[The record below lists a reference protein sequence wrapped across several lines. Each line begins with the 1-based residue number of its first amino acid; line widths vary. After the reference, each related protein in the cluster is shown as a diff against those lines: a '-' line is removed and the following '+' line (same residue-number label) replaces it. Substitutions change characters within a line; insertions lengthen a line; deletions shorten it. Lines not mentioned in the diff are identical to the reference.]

1 MSRGQRSV
9 AWVAV
14 VVAMMLAGGSVK
26 PAPSQAQS
34 GAKKLDLA
42 HIMPPPESG
51 AIGYKYFADEVTKR
65 SNGTLNVVFHG
76 GTLLGKELEI
86 MDAVKSGNIAF
97 GTPVGAA
104 CTVFPE
110 MCVFLTPYLVRDY
123 NHAYAM
129 FNGEIGKKLDET
141 FQQKYKVKIVY
152 FYDYGFRHFWNNRKP
167 INTPADLKGLKM
179 RVQQGRVF
187 ADTVNGLGASA
198 VPMPWGEVIS
208 AAQQGVIDGADLP
221 IVNILALKAYE
232 VSKYCSMT
240 GHNYGPTCAVINLD
254 IWNGLSEPQK
264 KLIAEASRT
273 AQQTVRQL
281 TESVDNPAKAKELLE
296 PKGMTVNTADVEA
309 FRRIAQDKVWP
320 AYKAQFP
327 EMWEEIVATKV

>member
-1 MSRGQRSV
+1 MSRAQRSV
-9 AWVAV
+9 AC
-14 VVAMMLAGGSVK
+14 VAMVMAMMVGLGSVM
-26 PAPSQAQS
+26 PAPRPAQAA
-34 GAKKLDLA
+34 GKKLDLA

-65 SNGTLNVVFHG
+65 SNGQLNVVFHG

-110 MCVFLTPYLVRDY
+110 LCVFLTPYLVRDY

-129 FNGEIGKKLDET
+129 FNGEIGRQLDET
-141 FQQKYKVKIVY
+141 FQKKYKIKIIY
-152 FYDYGFRHFWNNRKP
+152 FYDYGFRHFWNNRRA
-167 INTPADLKGLKM
+167 ITTPADLKGLKM

-198 VPMPWGEVIS
+198 VPMPWGEVIA

-221 IVNILALKAYE
+221 IYNINALKVYE
-232 VSKYCSMT
+232 VSKYVSMT
-240 GHNYGPTCAVINLD
+240 FHNYGPTLLVMNLD
-254 IWNGLSEPQK
+254 AWKGLTPEQQKLVMEVGREAQK
-264 KLIAEASRT
+264 K
-273 AQQTVRQL
+273 VREV
-281 TESVDNPAKAKELLE
+281 TESVDNFAKAKEILE
-296 PKGMTVNTADVEA
+296 ARGMKVNAADVA
-309 FRRIAQDKVWP
+309 SFRKIAEEKIWPPYRQQYADLWDK
-320 AYKAQFP
+320 
-327 EMWEEIVATKV
+327 IVATK

>member
-1 MSRGQRSV
+1 MSRVMRSV

-14 VVAMMLAGGSVK
+14 VVAVMLAAGGVK
-26 PAPSQAQS
+26 PTPTHAED

-65 SNGTLNVVFHG
+65 SHGQLNVVFHG

-86 MDAVKSGNIAF
+86 MDAVKSGNVAL

-129 FNGEIGKKLDET
+129 FNGEIGRTLDET
-141 FQQKYKVKIVY
+141 FQRKYKVKIIY
-152 FYDYGFRHFWNNRKP
+152 FYDYGFRHFWNSRRP
-167 INTPADLKGLKM
+167 INTPNDLKGLKL

-198 VPMPWGEVIS
+198 VPMAWGEVVT
-208 AAQQGVIDGADLP
+208 AAQQGAIHA
-221 IVNILALKAYE
+221 A
-232 VSKYCSMT
+232 
-240 GHNYGPTCAVINLD
+240 
-254 IWNGLSEPQK
+254 
-264 KLIAEASRT
+264 
-273 AQQTVRQL
+273 
-281 TESVDNPAKAKELLE
+281 
-296 PKGMTVNTADVEA
+296 
-309 FRRIAQDKVWP
+309 
-320 AYKAQFP
+320 
-327 EMWEEIVATKV
+327 